1 MFERDQG
8 HWTARA
14 LPDMNEAKITAALNF
29 LEGSPRN
36 QEVLSRVEK
45 LSAENVD
52 RDPEK
57 SVAIM
62 KMFQNLVGRDG
73 FEEARLVCA
82 ALDSAHNKMS
92 AEQIHRFEM
101 LMRPYVAF
109 SVEME
114 NLQRLEKQ
122 ANIGLGGSRT

>member
-1 MFERDQG
+1 
-8 HWTARA
+8 
-14 LPDMNEAKITAALNF
+14 MNEAKITAALNF
-29 LEGSPRN
+29 LEGSQKN
-36 QEVLSRVEK
+36 QEVLSRLVK

-73 FEEARLVCA
+73 FEEARLVCE
-82 ALDSAHNKMS
+82 ALDSAHNEMS
-92 AEQIHRFEM
+92 PEQIHRFEM

-122 ANIGLGGSRT
+122 GKIVIRWVPSH